1 MLPTDYTSQQ
11 IDDLRYTAN
20 FLHMASPNLS
30 ARVVLSSDGGIGQL
44 IRFKKHD
51 T

>member
-1 MLPTDYTSQQ
+1 MLPTDYIIRHNKS
-11 IDDLRYTAN
+11 
-20 FLHMASPNLS
+20 ASPNLS

-44 IRFKKHD
+44 IRSKKHD